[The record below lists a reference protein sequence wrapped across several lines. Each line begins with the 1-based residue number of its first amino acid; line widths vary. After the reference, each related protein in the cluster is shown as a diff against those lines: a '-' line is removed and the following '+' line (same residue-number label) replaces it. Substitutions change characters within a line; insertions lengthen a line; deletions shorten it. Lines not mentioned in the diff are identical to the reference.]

1 MKKLS
6 LLGLLGV
13 VYVALTM
20 MSCTGKQPEQQP
32 TGKDS
37 LAVDSSSVAE
47 DTVAVEPQTAKA
59 ADKLFADFFFDFIS
73 KKKVQMNRILF
84 PLPVTENGKTK
95 TVERRAWR
103 MEHFYQNQEYYTQ
116 IFDNDKQRD
125 DVRKRDVDT
134 VVVEKIH
141 LKKGI
146 AEQYVFCHPQGFWVL
161 ASINKVGLSQS
172 NNASFLT
179 FLQKFFAD
187 KKFQLSH
194 VANPLSYEG
203 PDPDGDDETTV
214 VKRKIPAHTWSDYLP
229 EIPRDQIYNIVYG
242 QTYAEGKEKIFLFKG
257 ISNGLETELKFRK
270 TGSDWKLTKINL

>member
-37 LAVDSSSVAE
+37 AAVDSSSVAE

-116 IFDNDKQRD
+116 ILWKRYTS
-125 DVRKRDVDT
+125 RKALRSNT
-134 VVVEKIH
+134 CSATHKAS
-141 LKKGI
+141 G
-146 AEQYVFCHPQGFWVL
+146 CWPQSTRW
-161 ASINKVGLSQS
+161 
-172 NNASFLT
+172 
-179 FLQKFFAD
+179 D
-187 KKFQLSH
+187 
-194 VANPLSYEG
+194 
-203 PDPDGDDETTV
+203 
-214 VKRKIPAHTWSDYLP
+214 
-229 EIPRDQIYNIVYG
+229 
-242 QTYAEGKEKIFLFKG
+242 
-257 ISNGLETELKFRK
+257 
-270 TGSDWKLTKINL
+270 

>member
-1 MKKLS
+1 MNKHS

-37 LAVDSSSVAE
+37 AAVDSSSVAE

-116 IFDNDKQRD
+116 IFDSDKQRD

-179 FLQKFFAD
+179 FLQKFFE
-187 KKFQLSH
+187 KGMMIGS
-194 VANPLSYEG
+194 
-203 PDPDGDDETTV
+203 
-214 VKRKIPAHTWSDYLP
+214 VK
-229 EIPRDQIYNIVYG
+229 G
-242 QTYAEGKEKIFLFKG
+242 
-257 ISNGLETELKFRK
+257 
-270 TGSDWKLTKINL
+270 